1 VKVFFSYSHTDEVM
15 RDQLEVHFAMLKR
28 NGVDTWHDR
37 RILAGERF
45 DNLIRQE
52 LETADI
58 ILLLVSPAFL
68 NSNYCY
74 SVEMTRAL
82 QRSDEGTAHI
92 LPVIA
97 EICDWKASPLSG
109 IKALPKDGKALS
121 MYPNPNEG
129 FMEVV
134 DEIRKIITLKG
145 ANTASVKISTATN
158 LSQIPREPEIRSSNL
173 RLKQEFTSAQK
184 DRFLIESFEYMAK
197 FFEGSLLELQSR
209 HPNIEAIFRRIDS
222 NTFTAQVYRNGKQQT
237 QCRIAIG
244 SGFGRSQQIIF
255 SNELSTQ
262 TNSMNDWLSVDDDGQ
277 ALILKPS
284 GMSFRNPSTASA
296 LAQVGGAEHFWAHL
310 IQNLQ

>member
-1 VKVFFSYSHTDEVM
+1 MKVFFSYSHTDEVI
-15 RDQLEVHFAMLKR
+15 RDQLDVHFAMLKR

-52 LETADI
+52 LENADI

-134 DEIRKIITLKG
+134 DEIRKVITRRG
-145 ANTASVKISTATN
+145 ANTAPVKISTATN

-197 FFEGSLLELQSR
+197 FFEGSLVELQRR
-209 HPNIEAIFRRIDS
+209 HPEHRSDRRFPASCSLPSRKQPPWPASDQS
-222 NTFTAQVYRNGKQQT
+222 ACGGNG
-237 QCRIAIG
+237 
-244 SGFGRSQQIIF
+244 
-255 SNELSTQ
+255 LSASPT
-262 TNSMNDWLSVDDDGQ
+262 DG
-277 ALILKPS
+277 AVSINV
-284 GMSFRNPSTASA
+284 RR
-296 LAQVGGAEHFWAHL
+296 
-310 IQNLQ
+310 